1 FNDQWSGAVSLTWD
15 RGTSQGYGAQTD
27 TWTLGT
33 GVSYTPTENV
43 EIRLAGV
50 VGILTSGS
58 SGPVDFEGQT
68 IGGDVSYDFGN
79 DFVGAISTSL
89 KVRF

>member
-1 FNDQWSGAVSLTWD
+1 VQSASPGIAE
-15 RGTSQGYGAQTD
+15 RATD
-27 TWTLGT
+27 TARRPIPGLLGT
-33 GVSYTPTENV
+33 GVSYTPTEHV
-43 EIRLAGV
+43 EIRLAGERRNPDQRQFRSRL
-50 VGILTSGS
+50 ITK
-58 SGPVDFEGQT
+58 GQT